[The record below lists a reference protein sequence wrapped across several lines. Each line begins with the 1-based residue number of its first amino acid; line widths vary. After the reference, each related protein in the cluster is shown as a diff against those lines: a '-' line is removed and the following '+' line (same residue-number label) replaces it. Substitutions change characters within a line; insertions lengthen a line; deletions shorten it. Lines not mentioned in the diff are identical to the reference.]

1 MSAETPAVHV
11 TWWRRI
17 VNSLA
22 ALGDSPGRT
31 AAAFALGVF
40 LSFSPFLGFQIAAGM
55 LAAVVFRLSKVAV
68 FVGLNANLPW
78 IMIPWYVLTTAVAG
92 SVLGLPGAS
101 DMSDRLA
108 QVLEEPF
115 YRAVFWRRFVE
126 LLGPYFWS
134 FLIGPT
140 AGAVVLGVVA
150 YFLTHRVL
158 ANPSTAQGGALR
170 QAQGR
175 ATVRAAPRKRSTA
188 FP

>member
-1 MSAETPAVHV
+1 MSPDTSALRV

-17 VNSLA
+17 VARLA

-40 LSFSPFLGFQIAAGM
+40 LSFSPFLGLQIAIGM
-55 LAAVVFRLSKVAV
+55 TAAVLLRLSKVAV

-78 IMIPWYVLTTAVAG
+78 IMIPWYVLTTAAAATA
-92 SVLGLPGAS
+92 LGLHGAA
-101 DMSDRLA
+101 DMGNRLE
-108 QVLEEPF
+108 QVFQHPF
-115 YRAVFWRRFVE
+115 YRAAFWRRFVD

-140 AGAVVLGVVA
+140 AGAIVLGTAA

-158 ANPSTAQGGALR
+158 ARYRPISS
-170 QAQGR
+170 
-175 ATVRAAPRKRSTA
+175 P
-188 FP
+188 